1 MMRGFLLSIVTL
13 VVAGPALAAADIE
26 TCRDNQAEAAARL
39 TACNAAVAD
48 DKVTGKPKAFAN
60 WYIGD
65 SLLKKRDYDGA
76 LAVFNKALELDPENA
91 TVLNSRGLAY
101 SNKGDEERALADFDI
116 AMQKRPNFPAPYNN
130 RGLIF
135 LRRGELQRAYDEI
148 NIALSLNTGT
158 NRYTNLLNLG
168 RVQTLR
174 KQYESALTYF
184 AEGKPLNPGGWQIP
198 NYRCITYTEMGRFD
212 EALAD
217 CNEVLAQHPK
227 FSGPLTR
234 RGSVY
239 RAKGVLY
246 TADSPERR
254 AILQVVGRR
263 VDISL
268 GERWGPARAA

>member
-1 MMRGFLLSIVTL
+1 RAGSALVTGVLTRVREQKAPKYRALAESQASLDRAGASSNNEPIGIPRDKNPFPRSVSRMMRGFLVSIVTL

-65 SLLKKRDYDGA
+65 SLLKK
-76 LAVFNKALELDPENA
+76 
-91 TVLNSRGLAY
+91 
-101 SNKGDEERALADFDI
+101 
-116 AMQKRPNFPAPYNN
+116 
-130 RGLIF
+130 
-135 LRRGELQRAYDEI
+135 RAYDEI

-198 NYRCITYTEMGRFD
+198 NYRCITYTEMGRLN

-217 CNEVLAQHPK
+217 CNEVLAQ
-227 FSGPLTR
+227 
-234 RGSVY
+234 
-239 RAKGVLY
+239 
-246 TADSPERR
+246 
-254 AILQVVGRR
+254 
-263 VDISL
+263 
-268 GERWGPARAA
+268 